1 MSDTETNQQ
10 VPAPSAIHDPVCGM
24 TVDPAQARGRAQHQ
38 GESYYFCSPG
48 CMHKFVSDPGKYL
61 SASYKPGGMSSE
73 ATVQIGASC
82 KIDRDPVC
90 GMNVDPANAAASV
103 EYEHKL
109 YHFCCKGCAEKFKSD
124 PQKYLAP
131 SYSPGGMSHKPQM
144 VSIGGFGQPMTA
156 PKPQRD
162 PVCGMN
168 VDPAKAAA
176 TFAHKG
182 TTYYFCCRGCAEKFR
197 GEPEKYLAPAGTKA
211 AAPPAPPSA
220 AGTVWVCPMCPEV
233 RETKPVPCPK
243 CGMALE
249 PETPLAPATRTEWT
263 CPMHPEIVR
272 SQPGFCPICGMALE
286 PRTVAAA
293 EEENPE
299 LRDMTRRFWWSI
311 ILGVPLVALAM
322 LRMGPLMHVVSPRAA
337 TWIEFLLAT
346 PVVLWAGWPF
356 FQRGWASVKHRSPN
370 MFTLIALGVGVA
382 YIYSAVATL
391 LPQIF
396 PDTMRTHGGQ
406 PEVYFEAAAAII
418 ALVLLGQ
425 VLELKARSRTGS
437 AIRALLDL
445 SPKLARIMRDDGSE
459 YDVPLDQVKVGDKL
473 RVRPGEKIPTDGTVI
488 DGLSAVDESM
498 ITGEPMPVEK
508 RMGDKVIGATV
519 NATGWLLMR
528 AERVGSDT
536 MLAQI
541 VQMVSAAQRSRAPI
555 QRLADRVAAFFVPT
569 VLTISVITFF
579 VWLLRGPEP
588 RLANAVV
595 NAVAVLIIACP
606 CALGLATPMAI
617 MVGTGRAARAGILIK
632 NAEAL
637 ETFDKVTTI
646 VLDKTGTL
654 TQGKPELQEVVA
666 FSGETEESI
675 VKLVASLERGSE
687 HPLGAAIVDAALA
700 NGMRLI
706 PPDGFRS
713 LTGKGVIGVVG
724 GHEVAAGNDRLL
736 EELGIFLEQT
746 AETHKNQSRHPERNE
761 AQPNGVQGPLSSPT
775 TQVPQVRPS
784 SGLAWD
790 DERSR
795 LDVASIREK
804 ADALRRDG
812 QTVVYAVIDG
822 RPSGLLGIADPIKPE
837 APEAVRDLQR
847 AGLRVVMLTGDNQ
860 TTAQA
865 VARKL
870 GIRDFEAGVLPDH
883 KADVIKRLQQQG
895 STVAMAGDGINDAP
909 ALAQAN
915 VGVAMATGSDVAMES
930 AGITLLKGDLRAL
943 VRARHLSHAVMRNI
957 KQNLFFAFV
966 YNSVGVPIAAGI
978 LYPKFGLLLSPI
990 IAAAAMSFSS
1000 VSVITNAL
1008 RLRRVKL

>member
-1 MSDTETNQQ
+1 M
-10 VPAPSAIHDPVCGM
+10 DPVCGM
-24 TVDPAQARGRAQHQ
+24 TVDPAKARGRAEHK
-38 GESYYFCSPG
+38 GETYYFCSPG
-48 CMHKFVSDPGKYL
+48 CMHKFVSDPAKYL
-61 SASYKPGGMSSE
+61 SPSYRPGGMQSE
-73 ATVQIGASC
+73 AAPVQIGATC
-82 KIDRDPVC
+82 KIERDPVC
-90 GMNVDPANAAASV
+90 GMTVDPAKAAASI
-103 EYEHKL
+103 EHEGKL
-109 YHFCCKGCAEKFKSD
+109 YHFCCKGCAEKFKAD

-131 SYSPGGMSHKPQM
+131 TYKPGGMAGTSS
-144 VSIGGFGQPMTA
+144 VVTIGGI
-156 PKPQRD
+156 
-162 PVCGMN
+162 
-168 VDPAKAAA
+168 AAA
-176 TFAHKG
+176 K
-182 TTYYFCCRGCAEKFR
+182 
-197 GEPEKYLAPAGTKA
+197 PAATPQPKT
-211 AAPPAPPSA
+211 PPAPSQQ
-220 AGTVWVCPMCPEV
+220 AGTIYVCPMCPEV

-249 PETPLAPATRTEWT
+249 PEAPVAPTATRTEWT

-272 SQPGFCPICGMALE
+272 PQPGSCPICGMALE
-286 PRTVAAA
+286 PRTITAA

-299 LRDMTRRFWWSI
+299 LRDMTRRLWGSV

-322 LRMGPLMHVVSPRAA
+322 LRMGPLAHVISPRLAS
-337 TWIEFLLAT
+337 WIEFALAT
-346 PVVLWAGWPF
+346 PIVLWAGRPF
-356 FQRGWASVKHRSPN
+356 FERGWASVKHRSPN

-382 YIYSAVATL
+382 YLYSAVATL
-391 LPQIF
+391 LPQVF
-396 PDTMRTHGGQ
+396 PDAMRTHGGQ

-459 YDVPLDQVKVGDKL
+459 YDVPLDQVKAGDKL

-488 DGLSAVDESM
+488 DGLSSVDESM
-498 ITGEPMPVEK
+498 ITGEPIPVEK
-508 RMGDKVIGATV
+508 RTGDKVIGATV
-519 NATGWLLMR
+519 NGTGWILMR

-569 VLTISVITFF
+569 VLSISLITFF
-579 VWLLRGPEP
+579 IWLLRGPEP

-617 MVGTGRAARAGILIK
+617 IVGTGRAARAGILIK

-637 ETFDKVTTI
+637 ETFDKVTAI
-646 VLDKTGTL
+646 ALDKTGTL
-654 TQGKPELQEVVA
+654 TQGKPELQDVIA
-666 FSGETEESI
+666 FGDETDERI
-675 VKLVASLERGSE
+675 VRLVASLERGSE
-687 HPLGAAIVDAALA
+687 HPLGAAIVEAAVA
-700 NGMRLI
+700 NRIQLI

-713 LTGKGVIGVVG
+713 LTGKGVIGTVG
-724 GHEVAAGNDRLL
+724 GHEVAAGNESLL
-736 EELGIFLEQT
+736 EDLGIGWN
-746 AETHKNQSRHPERNE
+746 ETGPYISEKMQ
-761 AQPNGVQGPLSSPT
+761 VQ
-775 TQVPQVRPS
+775 
-784 SGLAWD
+784 
-790 DERSR
+790 
-795 LDVASIREK
+795 
-804 ADALRRDG
+804 ALRRDG
-812 QTVVYAVIDG
+812 QTVVFAVIDG
-822 RPSGLLGIADPIKPE
+822 QPSGVLGIADPIKPE

-847 AGLRVVMLTGDNQ
+847 AGLRIVMLTGDNE

-883 KADVIKRLQQQG
+883 KADVIKKLQQQG

-915 VGVAMATGSDVAMES
+915 VGVAMATGTDVAMES

-957 KQNLFFAFV
+957 KQNLFFAFI

-990 IAAAAMSFSS
+990 LAAAAMSFSS

-1008 RLRRVKL
+1008 RLRRAKLSA